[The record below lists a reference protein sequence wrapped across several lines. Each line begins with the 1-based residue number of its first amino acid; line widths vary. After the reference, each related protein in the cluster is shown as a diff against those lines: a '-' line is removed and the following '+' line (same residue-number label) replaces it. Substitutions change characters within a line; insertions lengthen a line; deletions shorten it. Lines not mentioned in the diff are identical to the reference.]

1 MAEILGASM
10 PSIPSFNLTG
20 FFSGSFIY
28 VLIVGII
35 GFILIITVAII
46 LFMRTY
52 NRRVIVFENVGGQ
65 GYVKSFNTMARIIK
79 LGASGEEVLKCL
91 AGGRYLPASSRKMS
105 KNTYWFAKGSDG
117 YFYNIVL
124 GDLDTKNKMLDIE
137 PIDRDVRNEHLFI
150 DRMSYSKFGEKSMME
165 KLLPY
170 ILIVLFIGLFVFS
183 MWLLLGKVGKST
195 AALSSTAATNQEVLK
210 ALENI
215 LNNPIMIN
223 YYKGNVTTGLIPAS

>member
-1 MAEILGASM
+1 MGEILGASM
-10 PSIPSFNLTG
+10 PSIPSINFTG
-20 FFSGSFIY
+20 FFSSSWIY

-35 GFILIITVAII
+35 GFILITVIGII

-65 GYVKSFNTMARIIK
+65 GYTKSFNTMARIIK
-79 LGASGEEVLKCL
+79 LGASGEEVLKTL
-91 AGGRYLPASSRKMS
+91 AGGMYLPASSRKMS
-105 KNTYWFAKGSDG
+105 KNTYWFAKGQDG
-117 YFYNIVL
+117 YLYNIVL

-150 DRMSYSKFGEKSMME
+150 DRMSYSKFGEKSMLE

-170 ILIVLFIGLFVFS
+170 ILIVVFIGIFVFS

-195 AALSSTAATNQEVLK
+195 EALAGTAETNKEVLK
-210 ALENI
+210 ALEGI
-215 LNNPIMIN
+215 MNNPIMIN
-223 YYKGNVTTGLIPAS
+223 YYKGNITSGLIPAS